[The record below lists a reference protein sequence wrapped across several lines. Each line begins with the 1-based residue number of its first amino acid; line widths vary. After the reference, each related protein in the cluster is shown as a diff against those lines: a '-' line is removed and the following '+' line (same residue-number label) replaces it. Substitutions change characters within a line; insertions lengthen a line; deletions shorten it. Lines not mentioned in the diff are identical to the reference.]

1 MTKEKK
7 ISDHLEKTLHESV
20 EAKTKFW
27 REHGEKLLTVG
38 ALLVAA
44 LKRGNKILIFGNGGS
59 ATDSIHFSLEL
70 VNRFIRERPGL
81 PCIALPADGALLTC
95 IGNDYSFDQVFE
107 RQVRALG
114 RPGDVAIGLTTS
126 GNSTNVIRAF
136 EAARSLGM
144 ETVAL
149 LGGRGGKVVEQGLAQ
164 HALTVSAT
172 STTPRIQETHIWIL
186 HSLCEIIDHE
196 MFPANR

>member
-1 MTKEKK
+1 M
-7 ISDHLEKTLHESV
+7 
-20 EAKTKFW
+20 
-27 REHGEKLLTVG
+27 
-38 ALLVAA
+38 
-44 LKRGNKILIFGNGGS
+44 
-59 ATDSIHFSLEL
+59 
-70 VNRFIRERPGL
+70 
-81 PCIALPADGALLTC
+81 
-95 IGNDYSFDQVFE
+95 
-107 RQVRALG
+107 
-114 RPGDVAIGLTTS
+114 
-126 GNSTNVIRAF
+126 IRAF